1 MTPDLLIPVL
11 AFSGSLMF
19 SQLSPGPD
27 QTLVVRSSLLY
38 GFKAGLIVT
47 LGISVGIIAHAILAI
62 TVGTALMQSDWG
74 NLFFGLAGC
83 WLLYLAWKIWP
94 KTAVINQGLDA
105 VAYAG
110 KPPGGELFKDALLCN
125 LLNPKCTLFLVSL
138 SAPLLAGNTGLGFSL
153 FFIALTFVVG
163 GLSWIVWVVAF
174 QWKPI
179 RTFYT
184 AHMVAIDRIFSIL
197 LLVFGVVLIGSIL
210 R

>member
-1 MTPDLLIPVL
+1 MTSDLILPIL
-11 AFSGSLMF
+11 AFSGSLIF

-38 GFKAGLIVT
+38 GFRAGATVT

-62 TVGTALMQSDWG
+62 TVGTALMQSAWSG
-74 NLFFGLAGC
+74 LFFGLAGC
-83 WLLYLAWKIWP
+83 WLIYLAWKIWP

-105 VAYAG
+105 VAYAD
-110 KPPGGELFKDALLCN
+110 KPRRGELFKDALLCN

-138 SAPLLAGNTGLGFSL
+138 SAPLLAKNTGIGFSL
-153 FFIALTFVVG
+153 FFIVLTFIVG
-163 GLSWIVWVVAF
+163 GLSWIIWVIAF

-179 RTFYT
+179 RRFYT
-184 AHMVAIDRIFSIL
+184 AHMVAIDRIFSIILFVFGSL
-197 LLVFGVVLIGSIL
+197 LLASVF